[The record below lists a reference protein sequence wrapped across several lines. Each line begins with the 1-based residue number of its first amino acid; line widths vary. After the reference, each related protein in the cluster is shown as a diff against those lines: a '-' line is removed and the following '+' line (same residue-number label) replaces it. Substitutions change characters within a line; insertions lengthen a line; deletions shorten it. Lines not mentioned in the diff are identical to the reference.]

1 MQAATVGLQAQP
13 ILEFST
19 LHEIVIFGDDSR
31 SVSRI
36 LIDRNAIMDETQSA
50 QRLATALT
58 IAGNGASTALREFRD
73 ILTTRFS
80 MSLEE
85 AAAMSLLTGP
95 RMYYSLLGP
104 FGVVLG
110 AKSRLL
116 RRSIQ
121 IGVEIA
127 GIRHPVHLRLRTS
140 DVWLCQQILVDA
152 QYDSGLSL
160 RPRVIVDGGAN
171 IGLASIFYA
180 NRYPEA
186 RIIAVEPEQSN
197 FEMLQKNVSSYPNIL
212 PIRAALW
219 NKNQN
224 LYSSE
229 VVPGHHAYQVREQQV
244 SERDSTCNSVRGVSV
259 QGLMADLGIQHID
272 LLKVDIEGSEKEVF
286 HDTAD
291 WIGHVGMIA
300 IEIHDWMRSG
310 CGESVYAA
318 TSDFELKWKQG
329 ETTYFARRRDIPSTQ
344 LDRHVTVIPGALV
357 ARQATSRFPMKIVH
371 VVQSP
376 MDLA

>member
-1 MQAATVGLQAQP
+1 MTHAQCREY
-13 ILEFST
+13 L
-19 LHEIVIFGDDSR
+19 
-31 SVSRI
+31 RI
-36 LIDRNAIMDETQSA
+36 ESAIPDETRA
-50 QRLATALT
+50 CQRLATALT
-58 IAGNGASTALREFRD
+58 VAGNRASTAIREFRD
-73 ILTTRFS
+73 ILITTFS
-80 MSLEE
+80 ASLAK
-85 AAAMSLLTGP
+85 AATMSLLTGP

-104 FGVVLG
+104 LGVVLG
-110 AKSRLL
+110 VKSRLL

-171 IGLASIFYA
+171 IGLASIFFA
-180 NRYPEA
+180 NKYPEA

-197 FEMLQKNVSSYPNIL
+197 FEMLQKNVSSYSNIL

-219 NKNQN
+219 TKNQN
-224 LYSSE
+224 LYGSAA
-229 VVPGHHAYQVREQQV
+229 VPGHHAYQVREQRV
-244 SERDSTCNSVRGVSV
+244 SERDSTCNSVRGLSL
-259 QGLMADLGIQHID
+259 QGLMADFGIQHID
-272 LLKVDIEGSEKEVF
+272 MLKVDIEGSEKEVF
-286 HDTAD
+286 HDSAG

-318 TSDFELKWKQG
+318 TSDFELKWKRG

-344 LDRHVTVIPGALV
+344 LDRYVTVIPEALV
-357 ARQATSRFPMKIVH
+357 TRQATSRFPMKIVH
-371 VVQSP
+371 VAGSP
-376 MDLA
+376 TDLA

>member
-1 MQAATVGLQAQP
+1 MQAGTVRLRARP
-13 ILEFST
+13 IFEFSGLYVNET
-19 LHEIVIFGDDSR
+19 ENFGDDPR

-36 LIDRNAIMDETQSA
+36 PVDRSEILHETQFP
-50 QRLATALT
+50 QRLATLLAT
-58 IAGNGASTALREFRD
+58 SCNEASSASREFRD
-73 ILTTRFS
+73 ILIMTFS
-80 MSLEE
+80 MSLPKV
-85 AAAMSLLTGP
+85 ATMGLLTGP
-95 RMYYSLLGP
+95 RKYYSLLGP

-180 NRYPEA
+180 NKYPEA
-186 RIIAVEPEQSN
+186 SIIAVEPEQSN
-197 FEMLQKNVSSYPNIL
+197 FEMLQKNVCAYPNIL

-219 NKNQN
+219 NKNQD
-224 LYSSE
+224 LYSSA
-229 VVPGHHAYQVREQQV
+229 VAPGHHAYQVREQQV
-244 SERDSTCNSVRGVSV
+244 SGRDSTCDIVRGLSL
-259 QGLMADLGIQHID
+259 QGLMADFGIQHID

-286 HDTAD
+286 HDSAS
-291 WIGHVGMIA
+291 WIGNVGVIA

-310 CGESVYAA
+310 CSESVYAA
-318 TSDFELKWKQG
+318 TSDFELKWRHG
-329 ETTYFARRRDIPSTQ
+329 ETSYFARTGDIPSSQ
-344 LDRHVTVIPGALV
+344 LDRRVNVTPGALV
-357 ARQATSRFPMKIVH
+357 TRLGASRFPMKIVK
-371 VVQSP
+371 VV
-376 MDLA
+376 